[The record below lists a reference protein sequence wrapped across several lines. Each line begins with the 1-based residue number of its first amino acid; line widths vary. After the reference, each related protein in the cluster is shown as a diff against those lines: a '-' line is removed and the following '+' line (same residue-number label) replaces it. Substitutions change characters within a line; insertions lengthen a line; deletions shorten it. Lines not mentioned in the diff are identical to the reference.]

1 MMHYKLLSVPQCFRG
16 RLYLSICVFAVSLS
30 LYLCSGACR
39 IGRETDA
46 SRQPSFGELRLPVEL
61 SRLVSVHHSEV
72 VFYRTCIID
81 TLLIDL
87 FGGGGGRHLHR
98 WLVDESFLL

>member
-16 RLYLSICVFAVSLS
+16 RLYLYICVFAVSLS

-72 VFYRTCIID
+72 VFYRTCVIE

-87 FGGGGGRHLHR
+87 FGGWGGETSASVAGR
-98 WLVDESFLL
+98 